1 MPEFFSEPVGAGTLV
16 RGRMTYLP
24 VIPGRLEFAWRV
36 RRYLLER
43 RPEVVALELPGSL
56 ESAYSQAV
64 ARLPRMSV
72 VMLPERDD
80 EERATFLPVEPA
92 DPFIEAFRTAQEIRA
107 QTVFLEP
114 ATHNRPHLMDSYPEP
129 YSIEFIGAERYLEA
143 YRVHP
148 AIRTPD
154 VEAHAAAMAWKLQG
168 ADPVACIVVVVS
180 LNLLDPLLDAIETP
194 QDEPPA
200 PRTRLFA
207 KPEVYNL
214 HPDCLAEVTSE
225 IPQFQERWEEMRS
238 GDLAQFRLDRLQWQ
252 LSLLREAE
260 REYGINTGDRVHS
273 WQRRSLAKF
282 TRNMAMLEGH
292 LIPDLYDLV
301 LGSRSIVDD
310 NFAYELWQLA
320 NRYRVQQTED
330 PPYETL
336 NLSGEEVWINTRKM
350 RIRRRLPRVKQM
362 LRPAALK
369 RKREKY
375 KGEWASQTDG
385 TAICSYPPE
394 DLVIENYGRFL
405 KQYAKTMLSEE
416 RSHTEPFLTSMFDGV
431 DLRETIRNW
440 HEKKIYVRQSAKYSG
455 EVGAVVIIF
464 DEDRQNRYTYLTTW
478 LGEHQN
484 ESDMAFYS
492 THPFERIVG
501 PGVGRA
507 EYGGLMMTL
516 PPRRLFDVWQDPDYK
531 TAETKAERLLMAA
544 LDYSFQKFV
553 VYVAAK
559 PPRSMFRALAA
570 RVNRQIV
577 YVPIGQLSPPKLKK
591 LRVVHVLDSYDR
603 RDQAKQYIW

>member
-440 HEKKIYVRQSAKYSG
+440 HEKKIYVRQSRNIPARLG
-455 EVGAVVIIF
+455 
-464 DEDRQNRYTYLTTW
+464 RW
-478 LGEHQN
+478 L
-484 ESDMAFYS
+484 SFS
-492 THPFERIVG
+492 TRTGRI
-501 PGVGRA
+501 A
-507 EYGGLMMTL
+507 TH
-516 PPRRLFDVWQDPDYK
+516 
-531 TAETKAERLLMAA
+531 T
-544 LDYSFQKFV
+544 
-553 VYVAAK
+553 
-559 PPRSMFRALAA
+559 
-570 RVNRQIV
+570 
-577 YVPIGQLSPPKLKK
+577 
-591 LRVVHVLDSYDR
+591 
-603 RDQAKQYIW
+603 